1 MYGAGTVF
9 RWTNRGF
16 IAGVLICLAVVS
28 AQAAEPV
35 SVWEVVTT
43 YRNPLDGDG
52 RLTLMSDGKTSKGL
66 PWTLQGETVDFG
78 REGKAERQVGGA
90 YYKGNWVGGWNLH
103 ARVLMNGVSLKT
115 KTATPVAMPPNA
127 GETMLGT
134 RPTRALK
141 DSIVDLWEFVAV
153 LPGTNNFIRLT
164 CDFTPN
170 NLVMDGDRVIAT
182 YKFDGRGVDLQFVD
196 PQFGKITFMERKDN
210 ILTGKGKPVNRKYW
224 QLQFT
229 RVQRQAVYRTS
240 ENKEFV
246 LYNNNRVNSP
256 RYQPDYWTTFYWYY
270 YIYNGKRQLLF
281 RSSHPELVAGG
292 RAINW
297 YDQKMVLVAG
307 SLPR

>member
-9 RWTNRGF
+9 RWTHRAF

-127 GETMLGT
+127 GETMLG
-134 RPTRALK
+134 RQCWGP
-141 DSIVDLWEFVAV
+141 
-153 LPGTNNFIRLT
+153 
-164 CDFTPN
+164 
-170 NLVMDGDRVIAT
+170 DR
-182 YKFDGRGVDLQFVD
+182 RGL
-196 PQFGKITFMERKDN
+196 
-210 ILTGKGKPVNRKYW
+210 
-224 QLQFT
+224 
-229 RVQRQAVYRTS
+229 
-240 ENKEFV
+240 
-246 LYNNNRVNSP
+246 
-256 RYQPDYWTTFYWYY
+256 
-270 YIYNGKRQLLF
+270 
-281 RSSHPELVAGG
+281 
-292 RAINW
+292 
-297 YDQKMVLVAG
+297 
-307 SLPR
+307 